1 MFKVMFNNYFMWCV
15 NDYIELLKCLTYVSK

>member
-15 NDYIELLKCLTYVSK
+15 DNYIELLKCLVYVSK